1 MRIPE
6 HKKSA
11 TIGSVTLS
19 YVQYNPSDLQNLQND
34 ARVDP
39 HTQTLT
45 EYPLVFLHGWPESSH
60 SWKGVVNSLLGAGFS
75 RTILCVDLKG
85 LGHSSRSLDWK
96 TYRKQT
102 MASEVMA
109 LLDQLEVQSYDLVG
123 HDWGGVVAQELAI
136 QWPEKVRKLVI
147 SNISLITF
155 LDGLRKG
162 REAKQG
168 IFDVDWYQ
176 SFQQTDLPAT
186 LVPGNEEAF
195 LRYFLRSPDG
205 VPSIPEESIQE
216 SIDCYKIQGTPAA
229 ASYWYRTLPY
239 DTRRWL
245 TLRKH
250 RFEMPTLLI
259 YGNKDPVINMNYVYG
274 FEATFPKGSLVELE
288 AGHFCHEERPEEFAA
303 SLSDFLP

>member
-6 HKKSA
+6 NKKSA
-11 TIGSVTLS
+11 TIGSVTLT
-19 YVQYNPSDLQNLQND
+19 YLHQNPPELQKSGGGALHS
-34 ARVDP
+34 A
-39 HTQTLT
+39 TLT
-45 EYPLVFLHGWPESSH
+45 EIPLVLLHGWPEGSH
-60 SWKGVVNSLLGAGFS
+60 SWQGVVDSLLATGFS
-75 RTILCVDLKG
+75 RSILCVDLKG

-96 TYRKQT
+96 TYKKQT
-102 MASEVMA
+102 MASEVKE
-109 LLDQLEVQSYDLVG
+109 LLDQLQIPSFDLVG
-123 HDWGGVVAQELAI
+123 HDWGGVVAQEMAI

-147 SNISLITF
+147 SNISLITH

-176 SFQQTDLPAT
+176 SFQQTDLPAK

-195 LRYFLRSPDG
+195 LRYFLRSPES
-205 VPSIPEESIQE
+205 VPAIPEESIQQ
-216 SIDCYKIQGTPAA
+216 SIDCYRIQGTPAA

-250 RFEMPTLLI
+250 RFEMPTLLL
-259 YGNKDPVINMNYVYG
+259 YGNKDPVINMDYVHG
-274 FEATFPKGSLVELE
+274 FEVPFPRGSLVELD
-288 AGHFCHEERPEEFAA
+288 AGHFCHEERPQEFAA
-303 SLSDFLP
+303 ELLGFLQS